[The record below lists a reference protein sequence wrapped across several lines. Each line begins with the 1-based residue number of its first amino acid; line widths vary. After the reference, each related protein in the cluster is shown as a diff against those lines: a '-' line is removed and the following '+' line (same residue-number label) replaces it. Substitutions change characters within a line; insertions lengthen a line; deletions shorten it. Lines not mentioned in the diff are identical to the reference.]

1 MVFSNGVLR
10 SMSRSGGVAAH
21 SQVGE
26 GHDCVYGIVDCKRV
40 EVVEVVEK
48 ARKAR
53 GTVTRDT
60 RVKAM
65 AVELACDGATVK
77 L

>member
-1 MVFSNGVLR
+1 MTCSEYAAMVFSNGVLR

-26 GHDCVYGIVDCKRV
+26 GHDRVYGIVDCKRV
-40 EVVEVVEK
+40 EVVEK

-53 GTVTRDT
+53 GIVT
-60 RVKAM
+60 
-65 AVELACDGATVK
+65 
-77 L
+77 